1 MKRLITLIL
10 LAAFIAQ
17 PADARRRETPEEAAK
32 KMRSYSG
39 WEIGASG
46 RVNFIFYE
54 LQRMKIASEDLV
66 SAYRIPKKQLVG
78 GQITFNAGRFLDN
91 HWKIGIE
98 TGIQIQY
105 NGPVVPIYATA
116 HYYYGKRKNCL
127 FNYLNAGTNILFEH
141 GPRMGGT
148 FGAGGGYRLRVKD
161 SDMNIDLMIGY
172 QLSMLS
178 PRPVVNGNFAFDR
191 KDISYKALNQMAY
204 FGIGVTF

>member
-1 MKRLITLIL
+1 
-10 LAAFIAQ
+10 
-17 PADARRRETPEEAAK
+17 
-32 KMRSYSG
+32 
-39 WEIGASG
+39 
-46 RVNFIFYE
+46 
-54 LQRMKIASEDLV
+54 
-66 SAYRIPKKQLVG
+66 
-78 GQITFNAGRFLDN
+78 
-91 HWKIGIE
+91 
-98 TGIQIQY
+98 
-105 NGPVVPIYATA
+105 VVPIYATA

-161 SDMNIDLMIGY
+161 